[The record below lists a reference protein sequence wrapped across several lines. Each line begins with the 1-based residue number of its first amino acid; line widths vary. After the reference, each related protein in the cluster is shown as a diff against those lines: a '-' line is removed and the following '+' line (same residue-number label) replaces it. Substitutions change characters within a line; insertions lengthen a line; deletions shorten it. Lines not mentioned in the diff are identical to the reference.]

1 MSNAVERS
9 KLSAIQADKA
19 RATPWWRVPMVWLVI
34 SGPVLVVIASFFTL
48 GLAIK
53 YPDPVLS
60 TTAEAVRDAGQRSG
74 TAGSGAV
81 VVPAE
86 VPAMQGRNHA
96 TTGG

>member
-1 MSNAVERS
+1 
-9 KLSAIQADKA
+9 
-19 RATPWWRVPMVWLVI
+19 MVWLVI
-34 SGPVLVVIASFFTL
+34 SGPLVVVIASFFTL

-60 TTAEAVRDAGQRSG
+60 TTADTVHGAGQRSG
-74 TAGSGAV
+74 ETGSGTV

-96 TTGG
+96 ATGG

>member
-1 MSNAVERS
+1 MSNAAERS
-9 KLSAIQADKA
+9 KSPANTAS
-19 RATPWWRVPMVWLVI
+19 TPWWRVRMVWLVI
-34 SGPVLVVIASFFTL
+34 SGPLLVVIASFLTL

-60 TTAEAVRDAGQRSG
+60 TTADVEQESSNARSG
-74 TAGSGAV
+74 HAKPGTV

-96 TTGG
+96 VTGG

>member
-9 KLSAIQADKA
+9 KSPANKADKA
-19 RATPWWRVPMVWLVI
+19 GATPWWRVRMVWLVI
-34 SGPVLVVIASFFTL
+34 SGPLLVVIASFFTL

-60 TTAEAVRDAGQRSG
+60 TTADAVQDTGQRSG
-74 TAGSGAV
+74 GNGSGAV

-86 VPAMQGRNHA
+86 LPAMQGRNHA
-96 TTGG
+96 ATGG

>member
-9 KLSAIQADKA
+9 KPPADEA
-19 RATPWWRVPMVWLVI
+19 NTASTTPWWRVRMVWLVI
-34 SGPVLVVIASFFTL
+34 SGPLVVVIASFFTL

-60 TTAEAVRDAGQRSG
+60 TASDVAQGAGQHSGSTGSG
-74 TAGSGAV
+74 TV

-96 TTGG
+96 ATGG